1 MQRRVGKNGKQFN
14 LLKYRTMKKNSDKL
28 GLLTV
33 GDRDPRVTTLGRFL
47 RKYKLD
53 EMPQLFNVLKGDM
66 SIVGPRP
73 EVKKYVDL
81 YTEEQRKVLQV
92 RPGITDYAS
101 LSYIDENEILAA
113 SDNPEKTYIE
123 EIMPAKIELNFKY
136 IENRSLK
143 EYFKL
148 IFLTIGSIFR
158 NRA

>member
-1 MQRRVGKNGKQFN
+1 M
-14 LLKYRTMKKNSDKL
+14 
-28 GLLTV
+28 
-33 GDRDPRVTTLGRFL
+33 
-47 RKYKLD
+47 
-53 EMPQLFNVLKGDM
+53 
-66 SIVGPRP
+66 
-73 EVKKYVDL
+73 
-81 YTEEQRKVLQV
+81 LQV